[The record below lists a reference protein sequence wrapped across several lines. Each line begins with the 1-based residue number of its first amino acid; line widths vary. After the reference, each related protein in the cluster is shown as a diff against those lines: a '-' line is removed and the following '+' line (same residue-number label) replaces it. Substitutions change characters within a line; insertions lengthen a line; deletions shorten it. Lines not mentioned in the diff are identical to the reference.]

1 MLGTKCSFPF
11 SVVLRSGKDQFDFLP
26 VGVAF
31 ARVSGRPLAGI
42 RGCWGSDFLSFGE
55 GDCMRSCTHG
65 AAIWGIFAL
74 FVCRPSCPRGFQV
87 VWGGEGCGFLDLL
100 LFMLVDES

>member
-65 AAIWGIFAL
+65 LPFGESSL
-74 FVCRPSCPRGFQV
+74 CLSV
-87 VWGGEGCGFLDLL
+87 VPHARVVFRWFGGEGCGFLDLL